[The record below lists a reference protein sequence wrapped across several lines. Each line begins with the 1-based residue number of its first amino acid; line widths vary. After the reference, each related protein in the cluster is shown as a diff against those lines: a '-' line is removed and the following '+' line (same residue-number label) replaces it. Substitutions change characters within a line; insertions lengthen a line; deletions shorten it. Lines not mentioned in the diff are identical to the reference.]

1 MAFDLDAIRA
11 RLEQTESL
19 FWENDCRDLE
29 DMCEADL
36 TFIRNAP
43 GDIAALI
50 AELEWLRDEF
60 EAAAELGRQQRKR
73 LDELEGAD
81 EADAACV
88 VNAKPGQDSDNNPDS
103 ANPYDVLLCG
113 DCDVPYRDHTNEE
126 GAAPCDNFHFRQDTA
141 ADLRTDCA
149 DLWAEVQELRAD
161 VTALQSIIAD
171 VRRRNAEL
179 SAENEKLRTELIEKA
194 HS

>member
-50 AELEWLRDEF
+50 AELERLHIEHSTMLHGGSTTPLD
-60 EAAAELGRQQRKR
+60 LDPIRKR
-73 LDELEGAD
+73 LNALERGDSTDARPGTAFMANAPRDIARLVDE
-81 EADAACV
+81 V
-88 VNAKPGQDSDNNPDS
+88 K
-103 ANPYDVLLCG
+103 
-113 DCDVPYRDHTNEE
+113 
-126 GAAPCDNFHFRQDTA
+126 
-141 ADLRTDCA
+141 
-149 DLWAEVQELRAD
+149 ELRAD

-179 SAENEKLRTELIEKA
+179 SAENEKLRAEIIIEY
-194 HS
+194 